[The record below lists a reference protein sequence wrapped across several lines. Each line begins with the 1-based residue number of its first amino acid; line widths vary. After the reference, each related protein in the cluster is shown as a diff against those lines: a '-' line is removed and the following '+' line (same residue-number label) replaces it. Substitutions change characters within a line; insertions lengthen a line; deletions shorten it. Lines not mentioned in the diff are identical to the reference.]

1 MSWEKHILNHSTT
14 IKEALISLDALGQD
28 TMLFVVNEERKLIGA
43 LTDGDIRRGLL
54 KGITLNDSVIK
65 ACNKTP
71 HFIVHNEQY
80 ISKLISYREKNLK
93 LIPVINDTHEVI
105 DIVNFRVSKS
115 KLPVDAV
122 IMAGGKGKRLRPLTN
137 NTPKPLLKVG
147 PKPII
152 EHLIDQLSY
161 YGMTDVKL
169 SIKYLGEQIEEFAKN
184 KSNEDL
190 NISAFWDNDELGTIG
205 SLKLINELKKDYI
218 LVCNAD
224 LLSNVDYEKFFFD
237 FIENDADLSV
247 LSIPY
252 SVNIPYAVLNLND
265 NRVLDLKEKPTYT
278 YYSNGGMYL
287 MKKEVLA
294 LIPENTRYSATDL
307 LGKLIELNKKVRS
320 YQHEGYWL
328 DIGRIDDYNKANK
341 DIASGKIKK

>member
-1 MSWEKHILNHSTT
+1 MHWEKHILDHSTT
-14 IKEALISLDALGQD
+14 IKEALFSLDALGQD
-28 TMLFVVNEERKLIGA
+28 TMLFVRDEKKKLIGA

-54 KGITLNDSVIK
+54 NGITLDDPVIK
-65 ACNKTP
+65 TCNKTP

-80 ISKLISYREKNLK
+80 ILKLRSYREKKLK
-93 LIPVINDTHEVI
+93 MIPVVNDNNEII
-105 DIVNFRVSKS
+105 DIINFRLSKS
-115 KLPVDAV
+115 KLPVDVV

-147 PKPII
+147 SKPII

-161 YGMTDVKL
+161 YGMNHIKL
-169 SIKYLGEQIEEFAKN
+169 SIKYLGEQIEQFAQQ
-184 KSNEDL
+184 KSHENL
-190 NISAFWDNDELGTIG
+190 KISSFWDNDELGTIG
-205 SLKLINELKKDYI
+205 SLKLITDLNKNYI
-218 LVCNAD
+218 LVCNSD
-224 LLSNVDYEKFFFD
+224 LLTNVDYEKFFFD
-237 FIENDADLSV
+237 FIENDVDLSV

-252 SVNIPYAVLNLND
+252 TVNIPYAVLKLNE
-265 NRVLDLKEKPTYT
+265 NRVINLKEKPSYT

-287 MKKEVLA
+287 MKKEVLD
-294 LIPENTRYSATDL
+294 LIPDGVKYSATDL